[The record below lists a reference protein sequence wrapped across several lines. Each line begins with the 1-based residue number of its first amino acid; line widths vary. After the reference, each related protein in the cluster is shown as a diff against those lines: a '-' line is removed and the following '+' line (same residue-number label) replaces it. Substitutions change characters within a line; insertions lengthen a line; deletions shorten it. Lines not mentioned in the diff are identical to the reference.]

1 MRKALGVY
9 CYAGGFTHG
18 IRQFFDVQAHLED
31 DPPYAAA
38 TAAHNLRVQIIPET
52 RSEVHNW
59 WEDGDDQ
66 RIEHLGSPLFGWRDD
81 YDLIYGNPPCAAWSQ
96 AGVRGESWRTDPR
109 VHCTTRHLSLVPR
122 HRPKVWVWE
131 TINSTW
137 QRGREFVDGVA
148 QELMGMGYHVTAW
161 LHNTRWFDCI
171 QDRKRLF
178 VIASNH
184 APFRPDYKYDQDL
197 MDHGYRDEAAES
209 LRRLNDRGE
218 PYRGPENKHLY
229 LWKDTPD
236 GRKIVDTF
244 DRLYLPDLYKDNNGK
259 KFTGIGSY
267 EGRPGFQ
274 LRRMPSTGPAP
285 TVVVPFLHWAEER
298 FLTENEMSHIC
309 GFPSSWEWCRGRK
322 FTGSIVNEMA
332 RGVSPP
338 MAAWLGEE
346 IYDHLDGASSSEPPS
361 YRVVDMLLST
371 RKETVLS

>member
-1 MRKALGVY
+1 MMNALGVY

-18 IRQFFDVQAHLED
+18 IRSSFSVECHLED
-31 DPPYAAA
+31 APPYAAA
-38 TAAHNLRVQIIPET
+38 TAVHNLGVDIIPET
-52 RSEVHNW
+52 RSEIHNW
-59 WEDGDDQ
+59 WEDGDDL
-66 RIEHLGSPLFGWRDD
+66 RIKHLGSPLFGWRDD

-137 QRGREFVDGVA
+137 SRGREFVDDVA
-148 QELMGMGYHVTAW
+148 KELMNYGYHVTAW
-161 LHNTRWFDCI
+161 LHNTCWFDCL

-178 VIASNH
+178 VVASRH
-184 APFRPDYKYDQDL
+184 APFRPIQMYGEDMLKSIDADRTTRALRGINDL
-197 MDHGYRDEAAES
+197 GSSYE
-209 LRRLNDRGE
+209 
-218 PYRGPENKHLY
+218 GPENRHLY
-229 LWKDTPD
+229 LWKDTAD

-244 DRLYLPDLYKDNNGK
+244 DRLYLPDLYKDRNGK

-298 FLTENEMSHIC
+298 FLSENEMSMIC
-309 GFPSSWEWCRGRK
+309 GFPSYWQWCRGRK

-338 MAAWLGEE
+338 MAEWLGSEVL
-346 IYDHLDGASSSEPPS
+346 DHLNGASSSEPPS
-361 YRVVDMLLST
+361 YREVNMLQPT
-371 RKETVLS
+371 TTETVFS

>member
-1 MRKALGVY
+1 MRQALGIY

-18 IRQFFDVQAHLED
+18 IRQHFEVEAHLED
-31 DPPYAAA
+31 APPYAAA

-59 WEDGDDQ
+59 WEDGDDL
-66 RIEHLGSPLFGWRDD
+66 RIKHLGSPLFGWRDD

-122 HRPKVWVWE
+122 HQPRTWVWE

-137 QRGREFVDGVA
+137 QRGREFVDDVA
-148 QELMGMGYHVTAW
+148 KELMSYGYHVTAW
-161 LHNTRWFDCI
+161 LHNTQWFDCV

-178 VIASNH
+178 VVASRH
-184 APFRPDYKYDQDL
+184 APFRPTRTEVHEGEEHHNWAVPRL
-197 MDHGYRDEAAES
+197 S
-209 LRRLNDRGE
+209 RLNDLGR
-218 PYRGPENKHLY
+218 PYEGPENKHLY

-244 DRLYLPDLYKDNNGK
+244 DRLYLPDLYKDSNGK
-259 KFTGIGSY
+259 KFTGIGNY

-298 FLTENEMSHIC
+298 FLSENEMSLIC
-309 GFPSSWEWCRGRK
+309 GFPSDWEWCRGRK

-338 MAAWLGEE
+338 MADWLGWNLNQ
-346 IYDHLDGASSSEPPS
+346 HLDGAADPAPPS
-361 YRVVDMLLST
+361 YRVIDMLGKT
-371 RKETVLS
+371 TTETVLS